1 MSERR
6 HCSQIKEHEL
16 ELVGSRCKSSAH
28 VFPLQ
33 PCTGNAMV
41 GLKALDPPPH
51 RWGGT
56 KERPYCSLSLPPSHS
71 QSCSFS
77 FYKMTHPSTSVTLN
91 VSGSNSTAKKGK
103 VSKYP
108 ATLCRW
114 CKKINKCPVYLNI
127 INQACCSASHFTLN
141 LSWSLHHHAR

>member
-1 MSERR
+1 MCFL
-6 HCSQIKEHEL
+6 CSHAL
-16 ELVGSRCKSSAH
+16 
-28 VFPLQ
+28 
-33 PCTGNAMV
+33 AMPWWV
-41 GLKALDPPPH
+41 LRLWIHLHIAGAAQKKGLTAPSP
-51 RWGGT
+51 
-56 KERPYCSLSLPPSHS
+56 SLHLTPFLFHS